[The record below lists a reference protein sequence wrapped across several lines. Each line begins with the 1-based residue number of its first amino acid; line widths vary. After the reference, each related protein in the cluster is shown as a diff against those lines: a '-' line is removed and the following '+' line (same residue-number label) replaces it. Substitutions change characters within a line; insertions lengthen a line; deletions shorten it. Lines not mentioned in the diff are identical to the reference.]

1 MRILA
6 ARTQMSTRPPT
17 MDDEC
22 SSGLLGGWVPLLVPL
37 PSPIQA
43 AAVQR
48 NKIKN
53 VYFVY

>member
-1 MRILA
+1 
-6 ARTQMSTRPPT
+6 